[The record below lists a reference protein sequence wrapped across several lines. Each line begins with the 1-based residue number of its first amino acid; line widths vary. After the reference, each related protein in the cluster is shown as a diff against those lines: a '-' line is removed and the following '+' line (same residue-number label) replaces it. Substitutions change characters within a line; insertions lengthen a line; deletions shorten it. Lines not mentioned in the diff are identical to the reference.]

1 MISYM
6 IVSRDTI
13 KSSYL
18 MTKAKNTPIEAPAP
32 LSELERSVAVLI
44 SDINLLSRVLFNRAA
59 KEWDLTS
66 TQWQI
71 LSVIYRD
78 EHLTQSEVADM
89 LSRGKS
95 SIGKSIDSL
104 ENRGWVVRVPDA
116 KDRRVKRLQLT
127 DKIVKLTG
135 QLSEPLIEINNI
147 IERGLD
153 ANERESLMQSL
164 QKIHANL
171 TKVANQ

>member
-1 MISYM
+1 
-6 IVSRDTI
+6 
-13 KSSYL
+13 
-18 MTKAKNTPIEAPAP
+18 
-32 LSELERSVAVLI
+32 
-44 SDINLLSRVLFNRAA
+44 
-59 KEWDLTS
+59 
-66 TQWQI
+66 
-71 LSVIYRD
+71 
-78 EHLTQSEVADM
+78 M

>member
-1 MISYM
+1 
-6 IVSRDTI
+6 
-13 KSSYL
+13 
-18 MTKAKNTPIEAPAP
+18 MTKAKNTPIEARAP

-78 EHLTQSEVADM
+78 EHLTQSEVANM